1 MSLVK
6 TLSKR
11 LFSDSDKMPPEIG
24 AINGLEEEVAALSDE
39 ALREESLKLRQEVEG
54 GTELD
59 PLLPRAFALV
69 RETSKRKTNERHY
82 DVQLWGG
89 LVMHQR
95 GIVEMVTGEGKTLAA
110 TAPVYLNALA
120 GKGVHV
126 ITVNDYLAK
135 RDAVWM
141 GEIYH
146 ALGVSVG
153 CLVHDAAYIYDPE
166 WRLTEEERA
175 RLDKER
181 DITGSFEVKEEFL
194 RPVDRR

>member
-59 PLLPRAFALV
+59 TLLPRAFALV